1 MHIIKKGLVSKYIK
15 IFYKSIKIENMRGKM
30 SQEGEQ
36 SVDKRG
42 NSMSNKQLKKI
53 LNFPSC

>member
-1 MHIIKKGLVSKYIK
+1 
-15 IFYKSIKIENMRGKM
+15 MRGKM